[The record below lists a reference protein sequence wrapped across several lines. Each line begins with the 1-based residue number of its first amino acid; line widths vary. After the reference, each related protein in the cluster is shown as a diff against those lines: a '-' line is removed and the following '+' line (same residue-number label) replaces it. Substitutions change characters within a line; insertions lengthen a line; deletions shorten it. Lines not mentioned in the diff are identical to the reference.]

1 MNLPFTQEQFFAVFA
16 AYNLAVWPA
25 QWVLAAL
32 AAALTAL
39 AWQAPAWGG
48 RAIAWGLTLLW
59 VWLALA
65 YHLAFFV
72 AINPAAP
79 AFATLSLAAAGAFA
93 WCGGIRGTLRF
104 TRHRSP
110 RTVAGLAVVVVA
122 LAVYPALGAWLG
134 HRYPMVPTFGL
145 PCPTT
150 IFTFGLLLMAAP
162 PLPRAV
168 LVAPLLWAAIGSTAA
183 FALGVVQDFALLA
196 AAACGVWML
205 WREPPVTAED

>member
-32 AAALTAL
+32 AAALTAI

-48 RAIAWGLTLLW
+48 RAIAWGLALLW
-59 VWLALA
+59 AWLALA
-65 YHLAFFV
+65 YHLAFFR

-79 AFATLSLAAAGAFA
+79 AFAALSLAAAGAFA
-93 WCGGIRGTLRF
+93 WYGGIRGALHF
-104 TRHRSP
+104 TGRRSA
-110 RTVAGLAVVVVA
+110 RSVAGLAVVVFA
-122 LAVYPALGAWLG
+122 LAAYPMIGAWLG
-134 HRYPMVPTFGL
+134 HRYPLAPTFGL

-162 PLPRAV
+162 PLPREV
-168 LVAPLLWAAIGSTAA
+168 LVAPLLWAAIGASAA
-183 FALGVVQDFALLA
+183 FALGVSQDLALLA
-196 AAACGVWML
+196 VAAGGAWLL
-205 WREPPVTAED
+205 WREPRATAK